1 MKRNFTFSKFRIINQ
16 KVNLNFIDTF
26 CTDGKNEKQ
35 KNNIFRF
42 KSLFKNK
49 IKIIPVLK
57 IDKPKNENIN
67 NDNKIISKNIDK
79 NLDICNRFS
88 SPIKNQKIN
97 IYKNDINNVMINSKK
112 SDKIYSPNK
121 KKIKLS
127 IPINKAQIK
136 PFHNLNQNYVIN
148 INNNIN
154 NSYQIKMQ
162 NNQEINKDINNINEF
177 EKMKVFKFE
186 DGNKNYNTS
195 NQKTALTELSDIS
208 CFKSNKKFFN
218 LNSINS
224 FVNNDNDLLSYS
236 DDTNFGNFGNNLKNN
251 SKPEKQNN
259 NNIYTNNG
267 YKNRKIYINPV
278 DFQKFCQEIEEKLN
292 F

>member
-1 MKRNFTFSKFRIINQ
+1 
-16 KVNLNFIDTF
+16 
-26 CTDGKNEKQ
+26 
-35 KNNIFRF
+35 
-42 KSLFKNK
+42 
-49 IKIIPVLK
+49 
-57 IDKPKNENIN
+57 
-67 NDNKIISKNIDK
+67 
-79 NLDICNRFS
+79 
-88 SPIKNQKIN
+88 
-97 IYKNDINNVMINSKK
+97 MINSKK

-162 NNQEINKDINNINEF
+162 NNPEMNKDINNINNYEF
-177 EKMKVFKFE
+177 EKMKVLKSE
-186 DGNKNYNTS
+186 DGIKNYNTS
-195 NQKTALTELSDIS
+195 NQKTALSELSDLS
-208 CFKSNKKFFN
+208 CFKSNKKIFN

-224 FVNNDNDLLSYS
+224 FANNDNDLLSYS
-236 DDTNFGNFGNNLKNN
+236 DDTNFGNFNIAKNN
-251 SKPEKQNN
+251 SKPEKQNI
-259 NNIYTNNG
+259 NNIYNNNDN
-267 YKNRKIYINPV
+267 KKKKIYINPV

>member
-1 MKRNFTFSKFRIINQ
+1 MKRNFTFSKFRITNQ

-26 CTDGKNEKQ
+26 CIEGKNEKP
-35 KNNIFRF
+35 KNNNILRS

-49 IKIIPVLK
+49 IKIIPDIK
-57 IDKPKNENIN
+57 IYKPKNVDINKIKTISENI
-67 NDNKIISKNIDK
+67 DNIPYTPDTFNT
-79 NLDICNRFS
+79 FS
-88 SPIKNQKIN
+88 SPIKNKKIN
-97 IYKNDINNVMINSKK
+97 VFNKDINNVIINTKK
-112 SDKIYSPNK
+112 SDKFYSPNK

-127 IPINKAQIK
+127 IPINKTQIK

-162 NNQEINKDINNINEF
+162 NNQEMNKDMNNVNKYEL
-177 EKMKVFKFE
+177 EKFKLWKSE
-186 DGNKNYNTS
+186 EGIKNYNST
-195 NQKTALTELSDIS
+195 NQKTALTELSDLS
-208 CFKSNKKFFN
+208 CFKSNKKLFN

-236 DDTNFGNFGNNLKNN
+236 DDTNLGNNN
-251 SKPEKQNN
+251 SKPEKQINN
-259 NNIYTNNG
+259 NTYIKVNN
-267 YKNRKIYINPV
+267 KKKKIYINPV

-292 F
+292 ID